1 MRKFKVLKAKL
12 REKRGAALM
21 SALAF
26 MFMILVL
33 GIILTSAVSYAHLQ
47 VNTNQTVENAW
58 LRKEEIGE
66 YFVKNVS
73 EDTDESFQ
81 NERLKNSPYTAETKY
96 ETGKKSLNLRNGQGK
111 TVLYI
116 EAEETSGAWQVT
128 RWQYSK
134 IEP

>member
-1 MRKFKVLKAKL
+1 MRKCKVLKAKL
-12 REKRGAALM
+12 KEKRGAALM

-33 GIILTSAVSYAHLQ
+33 GILLTSAVSYSHLQ

-58 LRKEEIGE
+58 LRREEIGE

-73 EDTDESFQ
+73 ESEKTTFESDIQ
-81 NERLKNSPYTAETKY
+81 EKTPYTAETTY
-96 ETGKKSLNLRNGQGK
+96 ETGKKSLNLKNGQGK

-116 EAEETSGAWQVT
+116 EAEEESGAWKVT
-128 RWQYSK
+128 CWRYSE